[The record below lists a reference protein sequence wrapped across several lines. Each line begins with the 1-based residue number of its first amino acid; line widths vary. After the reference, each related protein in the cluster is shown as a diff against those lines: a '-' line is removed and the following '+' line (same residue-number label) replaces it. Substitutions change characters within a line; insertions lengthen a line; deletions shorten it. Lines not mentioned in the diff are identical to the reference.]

1 MVGVKS
7 PLNSKTKYEDQ
18 YSTESN
24 VVASGPNPCVFV
36 DSLTFR
42 CALTLCWLTNL
53 AWAQTP
59 SAAEANPARPLQ
71 VGWAVADI
79 TPPWPVALIGQ
90 LYKRIS
96 DGVRDPLT
104 ATVLALETKGGGPP
118 EQAILVSC
126 DLLFIQRPIQQRLRE
141 RVRLQLPDFDSTK
154 LFLNATHNHTGPGL
168 LDSTFKGLYD
178 VSQDRCVRKA
188 SEYAEFFLDRVSEAV
203 VRAWKS
209 RKPGSMSWA
218 LSEAVVG
225 YNRRAQY
232 RNGSTVMY
240 GNTRTNEFMS
250 VEGSEDHTV
259 SLLFFWGPGRS
270 GPVW

>member
-36 DSLTFR
+36 SSLTFR

-188 SEYAEFFLDRVSEAV
+188 SRVRRV
-203 VRAWKS
+203 L
-209 RKPGSMSWA
+209 PGSG
-218 LSEAVVG
+218 VRG
-225 YNRRAQY
+225 
-232 RNGSTVMY
+232 
-240 GNTRTNEFMS
+240 
-250 VEGSEDHTV
+250 
-259 SLLFFWGPGRS
+259 S
-270 GPVW
+270 GPSLEEPKARQYELGAQRGGGRLQSPRPGTATAQPSCTATRERMNS